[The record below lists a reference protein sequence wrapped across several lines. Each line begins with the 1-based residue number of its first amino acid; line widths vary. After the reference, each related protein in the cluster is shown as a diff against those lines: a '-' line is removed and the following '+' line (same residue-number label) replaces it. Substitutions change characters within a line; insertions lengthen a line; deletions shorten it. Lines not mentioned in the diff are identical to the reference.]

1 MRQIVT
7 QIDSQHG
14 NSVIYGRCARF
25 DHELFITIEGGDG
38 AANEQADILHRKLGR
53 FHSPA
58 IRIAEPAEER
68 LSARSSAT
76 C

>member
-1 MRQIVT
+1 
-7 QIDSQHG
+7 
-14 NSVIYGRCARF
+14 
-25 DHELFITIEGGDG
+25 LFITIEGGDG